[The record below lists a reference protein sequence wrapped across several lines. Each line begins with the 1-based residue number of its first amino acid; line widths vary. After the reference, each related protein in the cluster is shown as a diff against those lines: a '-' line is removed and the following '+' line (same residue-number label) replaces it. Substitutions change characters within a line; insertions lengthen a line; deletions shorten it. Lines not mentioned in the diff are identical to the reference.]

1 MPTTCSVTM
10 MMMMIFLLEVLLFDC
25 ITFEISINFIY
36 SNFSDNFHVNRLN
49 VNNLAVMISNY
60 VLA

>member
-1 MPTTCSVTM
+1 MT
-10 MMMMIFLLEVLLFDC
+10 MMMIFLLEVLLFDC